1 VVALRKWLLRI
12 IGGTTPPG
20 SAMSKLGHLD
30 CIDAFEFS
38 RYLCLV
44 GRGTRPTLGWTSW
57 FASID
62 VMPNTY
68 QFLQEAPNGAT
79 IQAVI
84 PLQVIGVFTSTGVKE
99 VTVRHS
105 VNGKPTDL
113 RIAVRPTSSMD
124 ERAISGLMSPSVLS
138 YLHAKGADR
147 TLPPDG
153 AAFSMRLGAVDV
165 PFACATWSDPP
176 RPGRYDVHLDVDALL
191 PGPTDLEAA
200 VQDCFR
206 QPAVADALARL
217 LTPAG
222 WTDGVAVFRSALED
236 SLLERLGDRLVNVR
250 LTVTCRCID
259 DERAAYPTSVHHPAL
274 RSVP

>member
-1 VVALRKWLLRI
+1 
-12 IGGTTPPG
+12 
-20 SAMSKLGHLD
+20 
-30 CIDAFEFS
+30 
-38 RYLCLV
+38 
-44 GRGTRPTLGWTSW
+44 
-57 FASID
+57 
-62 VMPNTY
+62 
-68 QFLQEAPNGAT
+68 
-79 IQAVI
+79 
-84 PLQVIGVFTSTGVKE
+84 
-99 VTVRHS
+99 
-105 VNGKPTDL
+105 
-113 RIAVRPTSSMD
+113 
-124 ERAISGLMSPSVLS
+124 
-138 YLHAKGADR
+138 
-147 TLPPDG
+147 
-153 AAFSMRLGAVDV
+153 MRLGAVDV

-222 WTDGVAVFRSALED
+222 WTDGVAVFRAALED